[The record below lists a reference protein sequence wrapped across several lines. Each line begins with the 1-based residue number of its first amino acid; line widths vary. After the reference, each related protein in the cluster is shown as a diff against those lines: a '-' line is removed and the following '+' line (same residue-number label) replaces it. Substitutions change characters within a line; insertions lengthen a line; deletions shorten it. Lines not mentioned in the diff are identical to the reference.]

1 VQVTFADGS
10 STELQIH
17 RTTAADPLVV
27 LCLPAMGVRAKYYE
41 KLAHTLTEHGCHAV
55 LADHRGTGLSSV
67 RPSRR
72 VSFGYADVLE
82 LELPAIV
89 ESICQEFGT
98 HRIAV
103 LGHSL
108 GGQLGVLFSAVSD
121 RISHI
126 VLVASGSAWW
136 AKVPGIRSI
145 ARFAGLQL
153 VLATTLVC
161 GYLPSWFPFA
171 GKEAKQ
177 LVFDWGHEALTG
189 RYKVAGSK
197 VDYEAALAKSPVPA
211 LFINFPGDNYAPAT
225 CASYLARKL
234 RSAHV
239 TVRSLSAEH
248 LGIARSDHF
257 RWAAQPQTLVRDAVK
272 WIRTHAR

>member
-1 VQVTFADGS
+1 MQVTFPDGS
-10 STELQIH
+10 STELQVH
-17 RTTAADPLVV
+17 RTAAADPLVV

-41 KLAHTLTEHGCHAV
+41 KLAHTLTEQGCHAV
-55 LADHRGTGLSSV
+55 LADHRGTGRSSV

-89 ESICQEFGT
+89 EAVCREFGT
-98 HRIAV
+98 QRIAV
-103 LGHSL
+103 VGHSL

-136 AKVPGIRSI
+136 AKVPGIRSL

-153 VLATTLVC
+153 VLATTLLC
-161 GYLPSWFPFA
+161 GYLPGWFPFA

-177 LVFDWGHEALTG
+177 LVLDWGHEALTG
-189 RYKVAGSK
+189 RYKVAGSQ
-197 VDYEAALAKSPVPA
+197 VDYEAALARSSVPA
-211 LFINFPGDNYAPAT
+211 LFINFPGDNYAPAA
-225 CASYLARKL
+225 CASYLASKL

-239 TVRSLSAEH
+239 TVRSLSAEQ
-248 LGIARSDHF
+248 LGITRSDHF
-257 RWAAQPQTLVRDAVK
+257 RWAAHPQTLVRDTVK